1 MADVAFSIV
10 TPVLNAENT
19 ISRTIES
26 VLNQTYPASEYFVVD
41 GNSIDRTVEIAK
53 TYEERFDA
61 KGILFKV
68 ISEEDSGIYDAMNKG
83 ISLCR
88 GELIGII
95 NADDWYEE
103 NALKIMKDL
112 YTEEP
117 YDMAYADLRIHSG
130 ESNFV
135 KRARDLKIT
144 SSRRWNHP
152 TQFVRKTVY
161 QKKKYDTDGVFA
173 DLDFLLWMIDNG
185 YCIRYINKT
194 IANFTMGGQSNRG
207 KKLKDVTERVRQK
220 WQIYRRYGYNIL
232 YLFDI
237 ILIETAKRVYGKE

>member
-10 TPVLNAENT
+10 TPVLNAEKT

-26 VLNQTYPASEYFVVD
+26 VLNQTYPATEYYIID
-41 GNSIDRTVEIAK
+41 GNSKDRTVEIARS
-53 TYEERFDA
+53 YEDRFSA
-61 KGILFKV
+61 RKILFKV

-103 NALKIMKDL
+103 SALNTMKDL
-112 YTEEP
+112 YAKEL

-130 ESNFV
+130 SSNFV
-135 KRARDLKIT
+135 KKARDLKIA

-152 TQFVRKTVY
+152 TQFVRSTVY
-161 QKKKYDTDGVFA
+161 QKKKYDTDNVFA
-173 DLDFLLWMIDNG
+173 DLDFLLWIIDNR

-207 KKLKDVTERVRQK
+207 KGLKDITGRIRQK
-220 WQIYRRYGYNIL
+220 WEIYRRYGYSIL

-237 ILIETAKRVYGKE
+237 ILIETAKTVYGRE